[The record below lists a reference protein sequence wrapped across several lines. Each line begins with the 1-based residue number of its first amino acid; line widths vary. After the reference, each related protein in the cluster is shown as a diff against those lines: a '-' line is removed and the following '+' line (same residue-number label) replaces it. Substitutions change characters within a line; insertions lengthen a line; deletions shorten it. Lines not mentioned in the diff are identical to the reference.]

1 MARMACAPRRP
12 DVQETPSHAPPE
24 SPGRLAEACVA
35 LHASGQ
41 YRACIGRARAVLAQR
56 APARCHA
63 EAFAI
68 SCAAGAASLAELG
81 DPRGALD
88 MIADEQEHAAGD
100 APALLVLATAVGDVL
115 VTAGRAADALRPLEQ
130 TVDDVR
136 QRGEARAL
144 VRALRHL
151 GRALLDA
158 GRPEDAVRALEESIA
173 LEATAE
179 PEAPRALGHLTLA
192 RAFLRTGDLTRAE
205 AALDTALDL
214 AARFE
219 ERGLQARARL
229 AAAHLARERGAR
241 KDAEASLDEAQDLA
255 DELAMMPLMERCRAF
270 ARTLR

>member
-1 MARMACAPRRP
+1 MAGMACAPRRP

-41 YRACIGRARAVLAQR
+41 YRACVERARAVLGQR
-56 APARCHA
+56 EPARCA

-81 DPRGALD
+81 DPRGALE
-88 MIADEQEHAAGD
+88 MIADEQEHAAGN

-115 VTAGRAADALRPLEQ
+115 VTAGRAADALRVLEQ
-130 TVDDVR
+130 TVADVR

-151 GRALLDA
+151 GRALVDA
-158 GRPEDAVRALEESIA
+158 GRPGDAVRALEESIA
-173 LEATAE
+173 LEASAE

-192 RAFLRTGDLTRAE
+192 GAFARTGDLTRAE

-214 AARFE
+214 AARFG
-219 ERGLQARARL
+219 ERGLEARARL
-229 AAAHLARERGAR
+229 AAAHLARERGER
-241 KDAEASLDEAQDLA
+241 EDAEASLDAAQDLA
-255 DELAMMPLMERCRAF
+255 DELAMMPLVERCRAF
-270 ARTLR
+270 ARALR